1 MATLKITLTRGINRS
16 KEKQVATI
24 QALGLTKIGSTV
36 EKADNPATRGMV
48 RKVAHLV
55 TVEEN

>member
-1 MATLKITLTRGINRS
+1 MATLKITLTRGTNRS
-16 KEKQVATI
+16 KVKQVATI
-24 QALGLTKIGSTV
+24 QALGLNKIGSVV
-36 EKADNPATRGMV
+36 EKTDTPPIRGMV

>member
-1 MATLKITLTRGINRS
+1 MATIKITLTRGTNRS

-24 QALGLTKIGSTV
+24 QALGLSKIGSVV
-36 EKADNPATRGMV
+36 EKTDNPATRGMI

>member
-1 MATLKITLTRGINRS
+1 MATLKITLTRGLNRS

-24 QALGLTKIGSTV
+24 QALGLNKIGNTV
-36 EKADNPATRGMV
+36 EKMDNPATRGMV

>member
-36 EKADNPATRGMV
+36 EKTDNPATRGMV

-55 TVEEN
+55 TVEEI